1 MISDGG
7 PIRRDQAR
15 LIVRQPLLRPRRKW
29 AIYRPT
35 APPLRHDD
43 VVIGPATGDAV
54 GLHGLSRLIR
64 AGTMRYD
71 TARADRA
78 AGLMTVVPAVRD
90 VCTL

>member
-15 LIVRQPLLRPRRKW
+15 LIVRRPRRKW

-35 APPLRHDD
+35 AAPLRHDD